1 MTESI
6 KLCYTVGEL
15 SIIIVACFIVGVIAG
30 AVIWA
35 K

>member
-15 SIIIVACFIVGVIAG
+15 SIIIVVCVIVGIIAG
-30 AVIWA
+30 VVMWA

>member
-15 SIIIVACFIVGVIAG
+15 SIIIVVCTVVGIMVG
-30 AVIWA
+30 AVTWA

>member
-15 SIIIVACFIVGVIAG
+15 SIIVVVCVIIGVIAG
-30 AVIWA
+30 AVMWA